1 MRFKQDLSRV
11 RIININEAVSM
22 MIVLLQMMYVSM
34 RNDIEAL
41 SYFHKFHPSEN
52 RVKTGESAKQFD
64 DLHGRVCV

>member
-1 MRFKQDLSRV
+1 
-11 RIININEAVSM
+11 M